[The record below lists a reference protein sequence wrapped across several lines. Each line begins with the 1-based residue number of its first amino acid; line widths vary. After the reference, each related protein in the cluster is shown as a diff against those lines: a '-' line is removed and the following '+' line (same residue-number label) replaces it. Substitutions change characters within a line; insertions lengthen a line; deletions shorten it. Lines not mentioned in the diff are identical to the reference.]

1 MVLRLHGDK
10 FLGVII
16 GNHLDV
22 IPCSQDHLRIHDPLQ
37 VLFGQFFFQ
46 IPKRLTNDRLD
57 LVHADILSKE
67 TVEVLDGD
75 ERSTLPVSSRLLPNN
90 LKISSAYS
98 RRSPS
103 LRARQAPTNSE

>member
-1 MVLRLHGDK
+1 MIL
-10 FLGVII
+10 
-16 GNHLDV
+16 
-22 IPCSQDHLRIHDPLQ
+22 LQ

-75 ERSTLPVSSRLLPNN
+75 GTARDRGPLYPSALVSF
-90 LKISSAYS
+90 
-98 RRSPS
+98 
-103 LRARQAPTNSE
+103 PTI